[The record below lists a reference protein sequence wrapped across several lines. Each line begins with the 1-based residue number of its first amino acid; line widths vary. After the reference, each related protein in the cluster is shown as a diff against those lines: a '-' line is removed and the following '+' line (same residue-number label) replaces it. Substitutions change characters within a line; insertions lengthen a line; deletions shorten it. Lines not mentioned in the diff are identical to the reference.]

1 MTQTVVKNITQNV
14 DKGINEGQ
22 NLLKKVQNLLNK
34 FLSNTHV
41 CKIVIV
47 LLLLYSV
54 FIVPNLSKKMSN
66 ILNSTFV
73 KIVVAVVIILLANT
87 HPVVATVL
95 SIAFVLTLRTANK
108 HNFTTTKSNFV
119 LNNKDNDNKVPDA
132 NQESCVKTWNNQHCI
147 QGLEQNN
154 PNGFSSVK
162 QFRGANSDDPT
173 VEGFANRVDDNN
185 ECTNCVS
192 GSEQNSCV
200 KTWENQHSIQALEQN
215 NPDR

>member
-1 MTQTVVKNITQNV
+1 MTQNVVKNITQSV

-34 FLSNTHV
+34 FLSNTLV

-47 LLLLYSV
+47 LVLLFSV

-108 HNFTTTKSNFV
+108 HNFTTKKLNFV

-154 PNGFSSVK
+154 PDGYSKKSY
-162 QFRGANSDDPT
+162 
-173 VEGFANRVDDNN
+173 
-185 ECTNCVS
+185 
-192 GSEQNSCV
+192 
-200 KTWENQHSIQALEQN
+200 QAV
-215 NPDR
+215 